1 MKIFVINA
9 GSSSLKYQVIDM
21 TNETLLVKGNVE
33 RIGIAGSFIKQK
45 RADGKQYEVQKDLEN
60 HSQALQM
67 VFDAITDKEAGVIK
81 SLDEIKAVGHRVLHG
96 AEDFSESVIVDD
108 EVLRLC
114 DKNTEFGPLHMPAN
128 VGCIRSCMALMP
140 GVPQVAVFDT
150 TFHATMEKKA
160 YLYAIPYDLY
170 TNYKIRKYGFHGT
183 SHNFISQE
191 ALKYLGN
198 PKAKIITCH
207 LGNGSSIAAVN
218 AGKCVDTSMGFTP
231 LEGLI
236 MGTRSGNIDP
246 AAVEF
251 ARKKMDMKAE
261 DVVNFLNKK
270 CGVLGVTNGKTSDF
284 RDLIQ
289 MINDGDEQ
297 AKLALDMFALR
308 IREYI
313 GAYSVALGGVD
324 AIVFAGGIGE
334 NNSLV
339 REMVLEGTQ
348 VFGCSIDK
356 EKNKVA
362 STGNIEEIT
371 GKDSKV
377 RVLII
382 PTNEELMI
390 ARDTLRLVSQN

>member
-1 MKIFVINA
+1 MKIFVVNA
-9 GSSSLKYQVIDM
+9 GSSSLKYQVMDM
-21 TNETLLVKGNVE
+21 DNETMLVKGNVE

-45 RADGKQYEVQKDLEN
+45 RPDGVTYEVSKDLEN

-67 VFDAITDKEAGVIK
+67 VFDAITDEKCGVIK
-81 SLDEIKAVGHRVLHG
+81 SLDEIGAVGHRVLHG
-96 AEDFSESVIVDD
+96 AEDFTESVIVTD
-108 EVLRLC
+108 EVLKIC

-128 VGCIRSCMALMP
+128 VGCIRACIALMP
-140 GVPQVAVFDT
+140 NTPQVAVFDT
-150 TFHATMEKKA
+150 TFHSTMAKKA

-183 SHNFISQE
+183 SHNFISHE
-191 ALKYLGN
+191 AMKYLGN
-198 PKAKIITCH
+198 DKAKIITCH
-207 LGNGSSIAAVN
+207 LGNGASIAAVD
-218 AGKCVDTSMGFTP
+218 AGVCRDTSMGFTP
-231 LEGLI
+231 LEGLV

-251 ARKKMDMKAE
+251 ARKKLGLKAE
-261 DVVNFLNKK
+261 EVVNFLNKK
-270 CGVLGVTNGKTSDF
+270 CGVLGITGKTSDF
-284 RDLIQ
+284 RDLAE
-289 MINDGDEQ
+289 MIDAGDEQ
-297 AKLALDMFALR
+297 AKLALDMFAWR

-334 NNSLV
+334 NNAAA
-339 REMVLEGTQ
+339 RELVLEGCE
-348 VFGCSIDK
+348 VFGAKIDK

-362 STGNIEEIT
+362 STGNIEDVT
-371 GKDSKV
+371 AKDSKV
-377 RVLII
+377 RILII